1 MIQHR
6 IMANVRLLQENNCE
20 GGFKNICKMNK
31 KNTCII
37 YVYHLAV

>member
-20 GGFKNICKMNK
+20 GGFKNICARSTKR
-31 KNTCII
+31 T
-37 YVYHLAV
+37 LALSMSIT